1 MLKSEKEIYKEV
13 IDEVGKAYDKLD
25 NTIGQLCDIYYDK
38 GTELC
43 DGCPCYSKG
52 SWWTCIAQSALDD
65 LSSIEFNTNRMLCE
79 DEDE

>member
-13 IDEVGKAYDKLD
+13 LDEVGKAYDKLD

-38 GTELC
+38 GTEEC
-43 DGCPCYSKG
+43 NGCPCYSKG

-65 LSSIEFNTNRMLCE
+65 LSSIEFNANRMLCE
-79 DEDE
+79 DGDE